1 MRPRALS
8 ILCPA
13 LLLLA
18 LAWSLSGVRAPLPAG
33 DEATSVMMVQS
44 LWHDHD
50 LAYRPADLDRAGR
63 IWDGGPA
70 GLTLFSDDGGKTLR
84 YGAPLAYPLAALPF
98 YALLG
103 VRGIALFNLALF
115 LAMAIAALWIASGET
130 AAAPLFAAGFF
141 LASAALAYAFRL
153 EPTVFLMACG
163 FFPLLVWQRLR
174 NLAEWRRGHL
184 AALAGAGLLLGAA
197 VTSSPLLAL
206 LGLPILI
213 DLAMHGA
220 ARWRRR
226 GLAALVAAALLAAG
240 LLALLQRAGTGEWS
254 AFGGAQRR
262 SFDAAFPLESPRDLW
277 QEHPSATASPDL
289 AAAVRLLPRNLGYV
303 LAGRSTGLLPYF
315 PFALFALA
323 LYLLGLRRPA
333 GRSRHLLAAALLAY
347 VLLVLLAHPHDFAG
361 APGFLG
367 SRYLALVYPA
377 FLFLPGRAGA
387 RWSLALPYAAAGL
400 WTAVAVAGALPR
412 PDPGATFPLHT
423 SAHVFQRLPLELT
436 LLPGDHLPG
445 FAAQTWND
453 AVWIVPRWSFFAG
466 EHHPHGVWVR
476 GGTRSEVIVVSPKPL
491 ARLAFTA
498 YSLSPGNVLR
508 LDGGGDRLTVR
519 FDTEGKRNGT
529 PVELAV
535 RPVARDLGFFPRS
548 LPTSQEFFYRFT
560 LDTSAGLV
568 PARVDPKSHDP
579 RDLGV
584 FLDFTGEGP

>member
-1 MRPRALS
+1 MRLRALP

-18 LAWSLSGVRAPLPAG
+18 LAWSLSGARAPLPAG

-63 IWDGGPA
+63 IWEGGPA
-70 GLTLFSDDGGKTLR
+70 GLTLFTNDGGRTLR

-115 LAMAIAALWIASGET
+115 LAMAISAFWISSEET
-130 AAAPLFAAGFF
+130 GAAPLFAAGFF
-141 LASAALAYAFRL
+141 FASAALAYAFRL
-153 EPTVFLMACG
+153 EPEVFLMACG

-174 NLAEWRRGHL
+174 KIPEWRRGHL
-184 AALAGAGLLLGAA
+184 AAFAGSGLLLGAA

-213 DLAMHGA
+213 DLWMNGA
-220 ARWRRR
+220 ARRRWR
-226 GLAALVAAALLAAG
+226 GLAALLAAALLAAG
-240 LLALLQRAGTGEWS
+240 ILALIQRAGTGEWS
-254 AFGGAQRR
+254 ASGGAQRR
-262 SFDAAFPLESPRDLW
+262 SFDTDFPLESPRDLW
-277 QEHPSATASPDL
+277 QGYPSETASPDL
-289 AAAVRLLPRNLGYV
+289 PAALRLLPRNLGYL

-323 LYLLGLRRPA
+323 LYLLGFRRTA
-333 GRSRHLLAAALLAY
+333 DRSRHLLAAALLIY
-347 VLLVLLAHPHDFAG
+347 GLLVLLGHPHDFAG
-361 APGFLG
+361 GSGFLG

-377 FLFLPGRAGA
+377 FFFLPGRAGA
-387 RWSLALPYAAAGL
+387 RWSLVLPYAAAGL
-400 WTAVAVAGALPR
+400 WTAVAILPR
-412 PDPGATFPLHT
+412 LDPAAQPPT
-423 SAHVFQRLPLELT
+423 SLHVFQRLPLELT

-453 AVWIVPRWSFFAG
+453 AVWIVPRWSFFTG

-498 YSLSPGNVLR
+498 YSLSPGNVLT
-508 LDGGGDRLTVR
+508 LDGGGDRLIVR
-519 FDTEGKRNGT
+519 FDTEGKRSGT

-535 RPVARDLGFFPRS
+535 HPVARDLGFFPES
-548 LPTSQEFFYRFT
+548 SVKSAHELFYRFT